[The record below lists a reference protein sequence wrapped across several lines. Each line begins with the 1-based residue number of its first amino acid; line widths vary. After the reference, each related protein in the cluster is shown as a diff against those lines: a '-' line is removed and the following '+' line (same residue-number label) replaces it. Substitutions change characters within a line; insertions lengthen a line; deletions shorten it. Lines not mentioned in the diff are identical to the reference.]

1 MLTYKKATV
10 DDGEL
15 LTNISTT
22 SKRYW
27 NYSEEQ
33 LLLWKEDLE
42 INEKYLLSNL
52 VYKVFYSEK
61 LIGFYALK
69 FDETENCYEID
80 HLWLLP
86 DNIKKGYGKHIFQN
100 IISQLSTLNQTRCIL
115 TAEPNAIG
123 FYQKMNGKIISTF
136 ESKISGR
143 MLEVYEFKIK

>member
-1 MLTYKKATV
+1 MFT
-10 DDGEL
+10 
-15 LTNISTT
+15 
-22 SKRYW
+22 
-27 NYSEEQ
+27 
-33 LLLWKEDLE
+33 
-42 INEKYLLSNL
+42 
-52 VYKVFYSEK
+52 EK

-86 DNIKKGYGKHIFQN
+86 ENINKGYGKHIFQN
-100 IISQLSTLNQTRCIL
+100 IISQLSTLNQKRCIL
-115 TAEPNAIG
+115 TAEPNATG